1 MITFLSD
8 LLSLLIRHSKYESIS
23 VVNPTKRKKKRHHAN
38 NDSIRKFRAR
48 LIGKNLK
55 KSEQVDNQKRTTTKK
70 ERDGD
75 KRSLIIFFLICH
87 TLT

>member
-1 MITFLSD
+1 MMITFFSD

-23 VVNPTKRKKKRHHAN
+23 VVNPTKKKKKKRHHAN

-55 KSEQVDNQKRTTTKK
+55 KKNLNKLTTKK
-70 ERDGD
+70 KNNNKKKEREMEIRD
-75 KRSLIIFFLICH
+75 R
-87 TLT
+87 

>member
-23 VVNPTKRKKKRHHAN
+23 VVNPTKKKKKKRHHAN

-55 KSEQVDNQKRTTTKK
+55 KNLNKLTTKK
-70 ERDGD
+70 KNNNKKREMEIRD
-75 KRSLIIFFLICH
+75 R
-87 TLT
+87 